1 MDPRFIVH
9 VHLKF
14 SSCSI
19 PVATSKFSRNYGES
33 EDLCIRSTMLVLQE
47 LQDSKLEGE
56 TAEEHFAELTARLE
70 QCQNKV
76 WILNFP
82 E

>member
-1 MDPRFIVH
+1 
-9 VHLKF
+9 
-14 SSCSI
+14 
-19 PVATSKFSRNYGES
+19 
-33 EDLCIRSTMLVLQE
+33 MLVLQE